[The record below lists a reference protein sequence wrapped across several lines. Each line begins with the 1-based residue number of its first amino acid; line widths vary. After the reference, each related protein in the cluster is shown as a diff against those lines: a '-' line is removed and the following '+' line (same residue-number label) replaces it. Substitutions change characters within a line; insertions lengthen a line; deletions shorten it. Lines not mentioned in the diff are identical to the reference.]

1 MRAEQGPASAAW
13 LSSLACLACVA
24 YLFWLPVP
32 AAAKAAQP
40 APEKAAMADSA
51 RPEAGIDVAAD
62 SGEGDAEVEAGATGV
77 DGDTGA
83 EASEEA
89 PPRPALWM
97 ETYTE
102 GAYSKHEEDNASG
115 FTDVKMGKRF
125 DLAPLLG
132 ASAAVSA
139 DVYLKARAH
148 RDQRDFFWNNH
159 LDAGAGARVN
169 VLKGAAL
176 SVYAEILGGYYY
188 RTGASLGDL
197 SGFQAKIDGNRKAVD
212 TIYARLSAENI
223 AIFNRVQ
230 QKNPDTTFTIKELE
244 SLDLALSRINQSVS
258 GLQVYLDSL
267 ETTRDS
273 LRQLADSVALVP
285 AGPLTEYRAGFMFWY
300 GRGQETP
307 EGGRRLDFPLRFWC
321 DLYADGTFTSQS
333 RHVLTRGDGDAYRD
347 SVARFTNFILYL
359 NPDVGVILLNGAGGS
374 MVAYGTAYAWLDT
387 HGDWWNNRAMAGPG
401 LRHKPFKEIDLT
413 FAAEYLWGSYYGR
426 EREEDPNPYKQS
438 FQDMRLMA
446 TFWYGLGF

>member
-1 MRAEQGPASAAW
+1 MAA
-13 LSSLACLACVA
+13 LLALMACLAGLPAPAMARAAQVA
-24 YLFWLPVP
+24 PLKP
-32 AAAKAAQP
+32 AAADRAPPEDGVDAA
-40 APEKAAMADSA
+40 AADTAEDGAEESAESDSA
-51 RPEAGIDVAAD
+51 GSDTAGEAV
-62 SGEGDAEVEAGATGV
+62 
-77 DGDTGA
+77 A
-83 EASEEA
+83 EAAEEA
-89 PPRPALWM
+89 APRPILWM

-115 FTDVKMGKRF
+115 FTDVKMGRRF
-125 DLAPLLG
+125 DLGPLLG
-132 ASAAVSA
+132 APMDLSA

-159 LDAGAGARVN
+159 LDAGAGARINLV
-169 VLKGAAL
+169 KGAAL
-176 SVYAEILGGYYY
+176 SVYAEVLGGYYY
-188 RTGASLGDL
+188 RTEASLGDL
-197 SGFQAKIDGNRKAVD
+197 SGLQVRIDRNRQALDALQESFG
-212 TIYARLSAENI
+212 AENI
-223 AIFNRVQ
+223 AIFRRAALGDTVFT
-230 QKNPDTTFTIKELE
+230 QKSLD
-244 SLDLALSRINQSVS
+244 SLDLALTRINQSMS

-321 DLYADGTFTSQS
+321 DLYADGTFSSLS
-333 RHVLTRGDGDAYRD
+333 RHVLTRGSGDAYRD

-359 NPDVGVILLNGAGGS
+359 NPDVGVILLNGEGGS

-413 FAAEYLWGSYYGR
+413 FAAEYLWGAYYGR
-426 EREEDPNPYKQS
+426 ERAEDPNPYKQS
-438 FQDMRLMA
+438 FQDMRLMVS
-446 TFWYGLGF
+446 FWYGLGF